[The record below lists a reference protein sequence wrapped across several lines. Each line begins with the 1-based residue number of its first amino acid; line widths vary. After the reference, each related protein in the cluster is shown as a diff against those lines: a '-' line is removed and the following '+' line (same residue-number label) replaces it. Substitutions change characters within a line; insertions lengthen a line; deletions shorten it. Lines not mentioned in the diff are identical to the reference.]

1 MSAPGIVR
9 LVAGPKSLSWSCING
24 LAPVSAAQLRISRSG
39 ATPSDGRSTTSG
51 GVCFLRGAS
60 VRVHASPP
68 IREARRLCPASR
80 ESESP
85 EEPRAASDSPQLRG
99 GSEQKRTDPFDSEDF
114 PATITNSPE
123 VAEIVCQRLVD
134 SGFEIKSAESAE
146 GRNHK
151 MGRDD
156 LVADIEKMS
165 LSELAALEAD
175 VVRQVTAG
183 PIAPQGADA
192 IFDGDEKRMRALKRE
207 ISSH

>member
-1 MSAPGIVR
+1 
-9 LVAGPKSLSWSCING
+9 
-24 LAPVSAAQLRISRSG
+24 
-39 ATPSDGRSTTSG
+39 
-51 GVCFLRGAS
+51 
-60 VRVHASPP
+60 
-68 IREARRLCPASR
+68 
-80 ESESP
+80 
-85 EEPRAASDSPQLRG
+85 LRG
-99 GSEQKRTDPFDSEDF
+99 GSEQKRTDPFDNEDF

-146 GRNHK
+146 GRNRK
-151 MGRDD
+151 MGKDD